1 MSQITVPH
9 FCSISAGIEQPLVDI
24 TPDKYIPLLLSPGSY
39 TNKKNIV
46 TIDVNGESMN
56 KIIPNYSTL
65 IIDKGVKPKNGNI
78 IAYQLDGDFG
88 VKRFFETENDIF

>member
-1 MSQITVPH
+1 
-9 FCSISAGIEQPLVDI
+9 
-24 TPDKYIPLLLSPGSY
+24 
-39 TNKKNIV
+39 
-46 TIDVNGESMN
+46 MN

-88 VKRFFETENDIF
+88 VKRFFETENDIFWYLNHMMTDLKLKL

>member
-1 MSQITVPH
+1 
-9 FCSISAGIEQPLVDI
+9 
-24 TPDKYIPLLLSPGSY
+24 
-39 TNKKNIV
+39 
-46 TIDVNGESMN
+46 MN